1 MRSVNLQ
8 VHTDDIQTAAMNDL
22 LSLVCET
29 YQVSACLRFLCVY
42 LVERCARAAYVE

>member
-29 YQVSACLRFLCVY
+29 YQVSACLRFLCS
-42 LVERCARAAYVE
+42 RIHSIKTRRNSIH